1 MLLRVWSIANFG
13 GRCCT
18 TERHNF
24 YRDPGIFDVLA
35 GQEPRHPGPQLK
47 ASPSTYSNAV
57 DISEPS
63 RVMTPP
69 CLRPTRPLGKR
80 SEAAYYHAAP
90 SSDMAARCSHRPSP
104 SSRPV
109 RSTRRS
115 MTEDRNDTIGALLVA
130 TLITAVGY
138 GVTSMQTYQWY
149 RAFPQDPPIIRWV
162 VMSVCVLDTL
172 HIILIMHMI
181 YYYLVTN
188 YDNPSA
194 LAESVWSWD
203 VSVLV
208 TALITCVVHG
218 FYARRVYILGHRRW
232 PLVIV
237 IGVLSTVRLVFGCI
251 VTIRM
256 LIIRTFAGLPH
267 QIAALVG
274 TGMGAGTLADWIITL
289 SLVILLRRK
298 KTKFSQTDSLID
310 KLTYWTIN
318 NGLLT
323 SVVGLAVIF
332 TFVTMPY
339 NMIYMALHPLLS
351 KLYANSLL
359 ATLNFR
365 SIHRDEASRDVDAGN
380 DALKLQVGMGHVRSR
395 SATVC
400 SCRPGS
406 DPESSPTDTKVESG
420 KGDTE
425 EMKTGSKETRTT
437 VTPVHADSYEGKVT
451 AGP

>member
-1 MLLRVWSIANFG
+1 MPFGVCYFHSMLLRVWSIANFG

-188 YDNPSA
+188 YDNPRCA
-194 LAESVWSWD
+194 
-203 VSVLV
+203 
-208 TALITCVVHG
+208 
-218 FYARRVYILGHRRW
+218 VYGQI
-232 PLVIV
+232 
-237 IGVLSTVRLVFGCI
+237 S
-251 VTIRM
+251 IRM
-256 LIIRTFAGLPH
+256 QLIIRTFAGLPH

-298 KTKFSQTDSLID
+298 KTKFSHKTDSLID

-351 KLYANSLL
+351 K
-359 ATLNFR
+359 
-365 SIHRDEASRDVDAGN
+365 
-380 DALKLQVGMGHVRSR
+380 
-395 SATVC
+395 
-400 SCRPGS
+400 
-406 DPESSPTDTKVESG
+406 
-420 KGDTE
+420 
-425 EMKTGSKETRTT
+425 RTS
-437 VTPVHADSYEGKVT
+437 TPIVYDQWF
-451 AGP
+451 